1 MYNPEYSEVIAYLE
15 YKVIN
20 NEATD
25 REVEIYNRGIYGA
38 ELSKG
43 LIAKL
48 KRNMNKELV
57 N

>member
-25 REVEIYNRGIYGA
+25 REIEIYGQAVYGA

-48 KRNMNKELV
+48 KNRMNKELV
-57 N
+57 S